1 MAGSGMGLKRKRKF
15 EKVQAQSKR
24 RKVKDI
30 FTKNEQN
37 RKKNK

>member
-1 MAGSGMGLKRKRKF
+1 MTVSGLGFKRKRKI
-15 EKVQAQSKR
+15 EKVQSQSKR

-30 FTKNEQN
+30 FTKDEKN